1 MRVLQCE
8 SLKIPIFRSEMPPAD
23 YTECCIISKQ
33 EKSFSNNPTNIEN
46 ALIGITGKSG
56 LIPARLDSGFPI
68 GL

>member
-1 MRVLQCE
+1 
-8 SLKIPIFRSEMPPAD
+8 MPPAD
-23 YTECCIISKQ
+23 YTECCIISRQ